1 MAAPSIIPRP
11 PAELCEWFN
20 NFSTEFPAVSVALSF
35 TVEEQ
40 DAILTEANW
49 VVYACR
55 MSADASSLSQAWTD
69 WRDRLLDEPAAPEA
83 GSTPSTSAPAA
94 PAGLP
99 PAPGILSRFRA
110 YIRRIKAAPNYTSSI
125 GESLRLVASASPVD
139 DATAKPD
146 LTAEPLANFKAKVRL
161 PKRGF
166 PGLIVQARRE
176 GEAEWTDFGVKTS
189 AVFVDERPTVQPGKP
204 EVVNYRAIYSRN
216 DQPVGQWSDVVTVTK
231 QP

>member
-1 MAAPSIIPRP
+1 MPTTHIIPRT

-20 NFSTEFPAVSVALSF
+20 NFVTEFPAVSVPLGFADVERDVILS
-35 TVEEQ
+35 
-40 DAILTEANW
+40 EAAW

-69 WRDRLLDEPAAPEA
+69 WRDRLLDDPAAPGA
-83 GSTPSTSAPAA
+83 GPAPSSSAPAA

-99 PAPGILSRFRA
+99 PAPGVISRFRA
-110 YIRRIKAAPNYTSSI
+110 YIRRIKAAPNYTTSI
-125 GESLRLVASASPVD
+125 GESLRVVVPSTPVD

-146 LTAEPLANFKAKVRL
+146 LTAEPLVNFKTKVRL

-176 GEAEWTDFGVKTS
+176 GEADWTDFGVKTS
-189 AVFVDERPTVQPGKP
+189 AVFIDERPTTQPNKP
-204 EVVNYRAIYSRN
+204 EVVSYRAIYSRN

>member
-1 MAAPSIIPRP
+1 MPTTHIIPRT

-20 NFSTEFPAVSVALSF
+20 NFVTGFPAVSTTLGFS
-35 TVEEQ
+35 
-40 DAILTEANW
+40 DAERDKIVSEGAW
-49 VVYACR
+49 VIYACR
-55 MSADASSLSQAWTD
+55 TSADATSLSQAWTD

-83 GSTPSTSAPAA
+83 GPLPTASAAAA
-94 PAGLP
+94 PAGAP
-99 PAPGILSRFRA
+99 PAPGVISRFRS

-125 GESLRLVASASPVD
+125 GESLRLVAVTSPVD
-139 DATAKPD
+139 DATVKPD
-146 LTAEPLANFKAKVRL
+146 LTAEPLANFKARVRL

-176 GEAEWTDFGVKTS
+176 GEADWTELGVKTS
-189 AVFVDERPTVQPGKP
+189 AVFVDERPTQQPGKP

>member
-1 MAAPSIIPRP
+1 MAATSIIPRT

-20 NFSTEFPAVSVALSF
+20 NFITGFPAASVALGFSTEEKD
-35 TVEEQ
+35 TVI
-40 DAILTEANW
+40 AEAGW

-55 MSADASSLSQAWTD
+55 MSADATGMSQAWTD

-83 GSTPSTSAPAA
+83 GPVPTTAAPAA

-99 PAPGILSRFRA
+99 PAPGVISRFRA
-110 YIRRIKAAPNYTSSI
+110 CIRRIKAAPNYTSSI
-125 GESLRLVASASPVD
+125 GESLRLVAVSPLVD

-146 LTAEPLANFKAKVRL
+146 LTAEPMANFKTRVRL

-166 PGLIVQARRE
+166 PGLIVQARRD
-176 GEAEWTDFGVKTS
+176 GETEWTDFGVKTS
-189 AVFVDERPTVQPGKP
+189 AVFVDERPTAQSGKP

>member
-1 MAAPSIIPRP
+1 MPAAHIIPRT

-20 NFSTEFPAVSVALSF
+20 NFVTRFPTVAVILGFSAA
-35 TVEEQ
+35 EQ
-40 DAILTEANW
+40 ETILTEAAW
-49 VVYACR
+49 VVYGCR
-55 MSADASSLSQAWTD
+55 MSADASSLSLAWTD

-83 GSTPSTSAPAA
+83 GPTPNASAPAA

-99 PAPGILSRFRA
+99 PAPGVLSRFRA
-110 YIRRIKAAPNYTSSI
+110 YVRRIKAAPNYTTSI
-125 GESLRLVASASPVD
+125 GENLRVVAPSSPVD
-139 DATAKPD
+139 DATVKPD

-176 GEAEWTDFGVKTS
+176 GEPDWTELGVKTS
-189 AVFVDERPTVQPGKP
+189 AVFIDERPTAQPNKP
-204 EVVNYRAIYSRN
+204 EVVSYRAIYSRN

>member
-1 MAAPSIIPRP
+1 MSASHIIPRT

-20 NFSTEFPAVSVALSF
+20 SFTTEFPAVSTLLGFSEAEKTTILS
-35 TVEEQ
+35 
-40 DAILTEANW
+40 EASW

-55 MSADASSLSQAWTD
+55 MSADASSLNQAWTD
-69 WRDRLLDEPAAPEA
+69 WRDRLLDEPASPEA
-83 GSTPSTSAPAA
+83 GPTPTGSALAV
-94 PAGLP
+94 PAGSP
-99 PAPGILSRFRA
+99 PAPGVINRFRA

-125 GESLRLVASASPVD
+125 GESLRVIVASSPVD
-139 DATAKPD
+139 EASAKPA

-176 GEAEWTDFGVKTS
+176 GESDWTELGVKTS

-216 DQPVGQWSDVVTVTK
+216 DQPVGQWSDVVAVTK